1 MHRPIIIDAIIRK
14 LSIPHN
20 ALAMPVN
27 VNVDVK
33 HYLIEHIDRRT
44 TSNALNAFVN
54 NAVFN
59 AVWKLPVLR
68 LGSRRSLGSAFEAIR
83 PATERRPDDQTCWD
97 GDAARTTAENAGVS
111 TTGDIRDER
120 IQHSIKYSRLCCTV
134 VNFHRQCLLF
144 TKAPLS
150 MITKYWIIQLYT
162 ICQAPKTDTVWL
174 SLQLSS
180 FIVTSWPSRL
190 TVWLLWSSS

>member
-59 AVWKLPVLR
+59 AV
-68 LGSRRSLGSAFEAIR
+68 
-83 PATERRPDDQTCWD
+83 
-97 GDAARTTAENAGVS
+97 
-111 TTGDIRDER
+111 
-120 IQHSIKYSRLCCTV
+120 
-134 VNFHRQCLLF
+134 
-144 TKAPLS
+144 
-150 MITKYWIIQLYT
+150 
-162 ICQAPKTDTVWL
+162 
-174 SLQLSS
+174 
-180 FIVTSWPSRL
+180 
-190 TVWLLWSSS
+190 